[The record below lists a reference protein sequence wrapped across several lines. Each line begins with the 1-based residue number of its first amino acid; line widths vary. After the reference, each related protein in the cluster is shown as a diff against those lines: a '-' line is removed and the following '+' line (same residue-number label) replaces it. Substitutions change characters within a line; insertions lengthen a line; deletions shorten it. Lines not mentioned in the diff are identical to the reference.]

1 MTPQQQYN
9 DLAKVKAAS
18 GLRFDP
24 TINAGHVLTFV
35 TTMVAVFIAGVA
47 GWNVMDKRVVVLE
60 EAKAY
65 QVKRDDAQDLAIGE
79 KLTDIKEAVREVRRS
94 VEDLRRDQQQRD
106 GRKP

>member
-1 MTPQQQYN
+1 MSPQQQYH

-24 TINAGHVLTFV
+24 TINAGHLLTFIASMV
-35 TTMVAVFIAGVA
+35 TVAVAFIT
-47 GWNVMDKRVVVLE
+47 GWNLLDKRVVVLE

-65 QVKRDDAQDLAIGE
+65 QAKRDDAQDLAIGE

>member
-9 DLAKVKAAS
+9 DLAKVKASS

-24 TINAGHVLTFV
+24 TINAGHLLTFV
-35 TTMVAVFIAGVA
+35 ATMVTVAVFFVT
-47 GWNVMDKRVVVLE
+47 GWNLLDKRVVVLE

-65 QVKRDDAQDLAIGE
+65 QARRDDAQDLAIGE

-94 VEDLRRDQQQRD
+94 VEDLRNDQRQQN

>member
-9 DLAKVKAAS
+9 DLAKAKAAS

-24 TINAGHVLTFV
+24 TVNAGHILTFV
-35 TTMVAVFIAGVA
+35 ATMVTVAVA
-47 GWNVMDKRVVVLE
+47 GATGWNLLDKRVVVLE
-60 EAKAY
+60 EAKAD
-65 QVKRDDAQDLAIGE
+65 QAKRDDAQDLAIGE

-94 VEDLRRDQQQRD
+94 VEDLRQDQRHRD